1 MAAGA
6 PAVLWSLFYV
16 LALFG
21 GNQEVEALA
30 GGRAC
35 DNPRTKSSASCFS
48 QLGSASSSLHNLS
61 K

>member
-6 PAVLWSLFYV
+6 PAVLWSLFHV

-48 QLGSASSSLHNLS
+48 
-61 K
+61 